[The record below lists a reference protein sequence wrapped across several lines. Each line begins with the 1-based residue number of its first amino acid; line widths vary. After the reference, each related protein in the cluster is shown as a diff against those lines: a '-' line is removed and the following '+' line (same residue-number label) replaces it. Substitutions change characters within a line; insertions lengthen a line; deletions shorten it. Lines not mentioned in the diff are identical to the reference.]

1 MKKFLV
7 VLFCLVLVI
16 GLAACGDNSSSSS
29 SDDSTSTTWP
39 TDGPASMVPAPDFGT
54 IDKVKIDYDYPTIN
68 MSDVTRDN
76 YDDYNAALKADDSLV
91 IYQEKDDM
99 IIFHNQKEKFY
110 CTTMYYGDSKTMQV
124 LFGEM
129 D

>member
-7 VLFCLVLVI
+7 VLLCLMLVV
-16 GLAACGDNSSSSS
+16 GLAACGGNDE
-29 SDDSTSTTWP
+29 STDEATGEPATWP
-39 TDGPASMVPAPDFGT
+39 TDGPASMIPAPDFGT

-68 MSDVTRDN
+68 MSDVTREN
-76 YDDYNAALKADDSLV
+76 YDAYNATLKADDSLV

-99 IIFHNQKEKFY
+99 IIFHNETEHFY
-110 CTTMYYGDSKTMQV
+110 ATTMYYDDNTMQV